1 MADARARAWSVMQH
15 YLLDIVKS
23 EVDLVVSPVVVS
35 ALAAVLVVEVE
46 VRGREGGKAG
56 SGQIQ
61 VWRVT

>member
-1 MADARARAWSVMQH
+1 MQH